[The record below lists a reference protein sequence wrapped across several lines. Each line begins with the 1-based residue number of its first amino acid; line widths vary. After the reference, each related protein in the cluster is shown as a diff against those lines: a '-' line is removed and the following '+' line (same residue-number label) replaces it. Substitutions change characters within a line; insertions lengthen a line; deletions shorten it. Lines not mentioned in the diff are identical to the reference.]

1 MTTTK
6 GAQGRLL
13 FWPHFWLELGKYQTM
28 KVEKLDSQPC
38 KMVYMRKDGEIV
50 VRRVPVATTP
60 SLPPHPM
67 FPIERPQDGN

>member
-1 MTTTK
+1 
-6 GAQGRLL
+6 
-13 FWPHFWLELGKYQTM
+13 M
-28 KVEKLDSQPC
+28 KVEQLDSQPC